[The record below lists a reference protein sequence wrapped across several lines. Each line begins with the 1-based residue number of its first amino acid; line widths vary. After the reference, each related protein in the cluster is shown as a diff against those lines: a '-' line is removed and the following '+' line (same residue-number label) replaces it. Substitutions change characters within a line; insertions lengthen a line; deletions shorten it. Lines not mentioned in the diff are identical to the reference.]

1 MDAIFFFGSLR
12 DHALLEIVLGRPV
25 PASAIAAATAP
36 GHAAFRL
43 DDEAYPALFPAAGQ
57 DAEGVLISGVTEADH
72 DRLAFYEEAEY
83 GLSPI
88 EVVTEVGPVQAHYF
102 RGTEKPRISAEIWDF
117 DTWCHRHRAVAIEA
131 AREYMDYLG
140 RIPVEDIDTYWPG
153 IMIRAYQRAHA
164 ASAEPV
170 TSAIRSG
177 HGPDDVRIH
186 GIARTPTRFLEL
198 QELTLQH
205 RRFDGGWTDRLPRTT
220 VVWGD
225 AVTLLPYDPR
235 RDRVL
240 LLEQFRP
247 GAVARGDRDPWCI
260 EVVAGRLD
268 KEEPPEETVRRE
280 AVEEAGLELGRLERI
295 AAYYP
300 SPGVAAEQLIAF
312 VGEADLEGPGG
323 LHGLADE
330 GEDIRT
336 LVLSFDQAM
345 TAVADGAVN
354 TAMGLVSLLWL
365 AANRG
370 RLRAEWAG
378 KA

>member
-12 DHALLEIVLGRPV
+12 DQALLEVVLGRPI
-25 PASAIAAATAP
+25 PASAMVAVTAP

-43 DDEAYPALFPAAGQ
+43 ADEVYPALVPAPGQ
-57 DAEGVLISGVTEADH
+57 DAEGVLIHGLTAGDH

-83 GLSPI
+83 GLAPI
-88 EVVTEVGPVQAHYF
+88 EVVTDEGPVQAHYF
-102 RGTEKPRISAEIWDF
+102 RGTEKPQISAEPWDF
-117 DTWCHRHRAVAIEA
+117 AAWCDGHRAIAIEA

-140 RIPVEDIDTYWPG
+140 QVPVEDIDICWPG

-170 TSAIRSG
+170 ASTIRSG
-177 HGPDDVRIH
+177 HGPDDVRVH
-186 GIARTPTRFLEL
+186 RIARTPRRFLEL

-205 RRFDGGWTDRLPRTT
+205 RRFDGGWTDRLARTT

-225 AVTLLPYDPR
+225 AVTVLPYDPC

-247 GAVARGDRDPWCI
+247 GAVARGDRNPWCI

-268 KEEPPEETVRRE
+268 KQESAEETVRRE
-280 AVEEAGLELGRLERI
+280 AAEEAGLRLGRLEQV

-345 TAVADGAVN
+345 AAVAEGAVN

-370 RLRAEWAG
+370 RLRAEWPG
-378 KA
+378 

>member
-12 DHALLEIVLGRPV
+12 DPALLEVVLGRPV
-25 PASAIAAATAP
+25 PPSAMVAATVP

-43 DDEAYPALFPAAGQ
+43 EDEAYPALVPAPGL
-57 DAEGVLISGVTEADH
+57 DADGVLVTGVTPADR
-72 DRLAFYEEAEY
+72 DRLAYYEEAEF
-83 GLSPI
+83 GLAPI
-88 EVVTEVGPVQAHYF
+88 EVMTEDGPVQAHYF
-102 RGTEKPRISAEIWDF
+102 RGTAKPRISAEPWDF
-117 DTWCHRHRAVAIEA
+117 DAWCTGRRAVAIEA
-131 AREYMDYLG
+131 AREYMDYMG
-140 RIPVEDIDTYWPG
+140 RVPVEEIDTYWPG

-170 TSAIRSG
+170 QSQIRSS
-177 HGPDDVRIH
+177 HEPDDVRIH
-186 GIARTPTRFLEL
+186 GIVRTPTGFLEL
-198 QELTLQH
+198 QEMTLQH
-205 RRFDGGWTDRLPRTT
+205 RRYDGGWTGNLSRTT

-225 AVTLLPYDPR
+225 AVTLLPYDPH

-247 GAVARGDRDPWCI
+247 GAVARGDRNPWCI

-268 KEEPPEETVRRE
+268 KEEPAEQTIRRE
-280 AVEEAGLELGRLERI
+280 ALEEAGLELGRLEKI

-300 SPGVAAEQLIAF
+300 SPGVVAELLTSF

-336 LVLSFDQAM
+336 MVLSFDQAM
-345 TAVADGAVN
+345 AALAEGAIN
-354 TAMGLVSLLWL
+354 SAMGLVSLLWL
-365 AANRG
+365 AANRE
-370 RLRAEWAG
+370 RLRAEWSGTA
-378 KA
+378 